1 MLISLAVVG
10 GFKYSIREKLY
21 SFEGHIHIHEYGN
34 NTFKAG
40 SMPPVAE
47 DGYMEEKVAA
57 IPHVIQI
64 APYIK
69 RAGIIQANGKME
81 GVMLKGIP
89 DSFYVPKSI
98 EFTGRKIDY
107 SDTAYSKEIQISQ
120 TTADRL
126 ELRVGNDVQ
135 LYFMEQGS
143 DLPRIRK
150 VRVVGIYHTGMAELD
165 KTYGLCDI
173 RLLQHINNWPEGSIS
188 GYQVSLDDDENDA
201 AIADEILDRHLTSP
215 LYSFTMKESYA
226 DIFNWLKLMDVNA
239 LVILTIMAIVAMI
252 NLAVALIILIV
263 EQARMVGILKAQ
275 GMVPGAI
282 RMVFLYYA
290 GLIAGTGI
298 LIGNIV
304 ALGLAWI
311 QIKTGFLKLSEA
323 SYIISKVEFRVIWWH
338 LVAVDAATL
347 LLCFGCMLLPTLYL
361 RRVQPARVL
370 QFK

>member
-34 NTFKAG
+34 NPSKAS
-40 SMPPVAE
+40 SMPPLEE
-47 DGYMEEKVAA
+47 DDYMEEQVAA

-69 RAGIIQANGKME
+69 RAGIIQCNGKME
-81 GVMLKGIP
+81 GVILKGIP
-89 DSFYVPKSI
+89 DSFYFSKGI
-98 EFTGRKIDY
+98 TFTGKKIDY

-126 ELRVGNDVQ
+126 ELKVGDDVQ
-135 LYFMEQGS
+135 LYFLEQGS
-143 DLPRIRK
+143 TFPRIRK
-150 VRVVGIYHTGMAELD
+150 VRIAGIYHTGMADVD
-165 KTYGLCDI
+165 KLYGLCDI
-173 RLLQHINNWPEGSIS
+173 RLLQHINSWPEGSIS
-188 GYQVSLDDDENDA
+188 GYQVSLDDDEYDTD
-201 AIADEILDRHLTSP
+201 IANEILDRHLTSP
-215 LYSFTMKESYA
+215 LYSFTMKETYSDVFA
-226 DIFNWLKLMDVNA
+226 WLQLMDVNA

-275 GMVPGAI
+275 GMSMGAI

-290 GLIAGTGI
+290 GLIAGVGI
-298 LIGNIV
+298 VVGNIV

-311 QIKTGFLKLSEA
+311 QIQTGFLKLSEA
-323 SYIISKVEFRVIWWH
+323 SYIISKVEFRIVWWH
-338 LVAVDAATL
+338 FVAVDVATL